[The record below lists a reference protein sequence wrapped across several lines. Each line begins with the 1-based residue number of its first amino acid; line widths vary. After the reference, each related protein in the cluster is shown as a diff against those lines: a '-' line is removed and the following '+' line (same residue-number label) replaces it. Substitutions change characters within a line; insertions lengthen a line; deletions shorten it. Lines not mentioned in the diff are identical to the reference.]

1 MVTNL
6 QGKKVQ
12 THQDD
17 EVKCIFTPMEQSYNN
32 NLKNILL
39 WTIFREERTW
49 VNIVGLV
56 GLFQV
61 EWKTPH
67 HNILIEFLNNWKLD
81 FEHNKIKVLM
91 VKELKIID
99 KHLLAE
105 VFKIF
110 HKGETKVDQVKML
123 DAIVA
128 LVDIVDRVLN
138 TYNTNE
144 RWFVKKMRLQY
155 VNRIIA
161 ILPIIYQKNK
171 V

>member
-1 MVTNL
+1 M
-6 QGKKVQ
+6 
-12 THQDD
+12 
-17 EVKCIFTPMEQSYNN
+17 
-32 NLKNILL
+32 
-39 WTIFREERTW
+39 
-49 VNIVGLV
+49 NIVGLV
-56 GLFQV
+56 GLFEV

-91 VKELKIID
+91 VEELKIIN

-110 HKGETKVDQVKML
+110 HKGKAKVDWVKMS
-123 DAIVA
+123 DAIVT
-128 LVDIVDRVLN
+128 LVIIADRVLN

-144 RWFVKKMRLQY
+144 RWVVKKMILEY

-161 ILPIIYQKNK
+161 ILPTIY
-171 V
+171 